1 MPSRGNYRCICSRR
15 SWRVNSYLSISS
27 WWAGVLISASLNC
40 AEIDAVIPADPEQW
54 EASGCRTTLHLLPEE
69 SLTWPPLGTCY
80 LSVLARHW
88 GGGGCHCSHSLLFF
102 HCNQPSDRKTKG
114 KGVYLGSQFQ
124 KVPLMATWFCATCLT
139 VRLTIMAGGAC
150 DQGHF
155 FHLHEKRKPRA
166 RQEESR
172 SMRPARTHLQR
183 LLAPPRFYLLE
194 FLEPSKTALLARS
207 QTSNRWAF

>member
-1 MPSRGNYRCICSRR
+1 MQNHPAPPPRGIPDMASFGDMLPLCAGKASRR
-15 SWRVNSYLSISS
+15 
-27 WWAGVLISASLNC
+27 
-40 AEIDAVIPADPEQW
+40 
-54 EASGCRTTLHLLPEE
+54 
-69 SLTWPPLGTCY
+69 
-80 LSVLARHW
+80 
-88 GGGGCHCSHSLLFF
+88 GGCHCSRSLLFF

-139 VRLTIMAGGAC
+139 MRLTIMAGGAC

-172 SMRPARTHLQR
+172 SMRRARTHLQR
-183 LLAPPRFYLLE
+183 LLASPRFYLLE
-194 FLEPSKTALLARS
+194 FLEPSKTAVLARN
-207 QTSNRWAF
+207 QTSNR